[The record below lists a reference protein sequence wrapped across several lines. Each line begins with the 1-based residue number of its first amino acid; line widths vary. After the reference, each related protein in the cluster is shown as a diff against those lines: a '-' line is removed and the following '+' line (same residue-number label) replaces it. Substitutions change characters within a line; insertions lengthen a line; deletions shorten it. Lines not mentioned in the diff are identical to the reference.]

1 MNTEN
6 FDKQAKAHLAFYHS
20 FMGGTKIVVALV
32 IVTLVAMAVTLLY
45 QKPKKFERLH
55 HLAGADFNTVRI
67 QKKAGDP
74 RLFACNN
81 TTAKSEIIR

>member
-32 IVTLVAMAVTLLY
+32 IVSLVAMAVTLL
-45 QKPKKFERLH
+45 
-55 HLAGADFNTVRI
+55 
-67 QKKAGDP
+67 
-74 RLFACNN
+74 
-81 TTAKSEIIR
+81 